1 MDSWPSV
8 FFMSVKWFVCVC
20 IYILQIAIAFIAVDI
35 SIHINQLW
43 ITQNT
48 QDCNKQQSSL
58 NNLFQWDQ
66 FI

>member
-1 MDSWPSV
+1 MV
-8 FFMSVKWFVCVC
+8 CVCVC